1 MQLINL
7 LEPNYENIYKE
18 IQRAYFEQLGY
29 QNIIIYMINNNM
41 INNENYEFYFDN
53 YINKIMKYEICK
65 KIFEN
70 LLRELNPNI
79 SFKTWKILF
88 EKDAVQLD

>member
-18 IQRAYFEQLGY
+18 IQKAYFEQLGY

-53 YINKIMKYEICK
+53 YIDKIMKYEICK